1 MYQRS
6 QRWMLIINNRLTGK
20 TKWIKGTIMLF
31 KKIEFTFSF
40 PFHLGCYDSLSHR
53 SLGLKK
59 VNERWIQSHDWLGKC
74 LSQGRRSYQLGPD
87 VSSKDDSWSRYGPRC
102 QSLTWSRRRK
112 RPWQRRSPKKKR
124 LTKKRKWRFRR
135 ENVPETGMRFQE
147 LKNRSSWY
155 QHWESKKLSLVNSY
169 LQRRPRDGLNQ
180 MPLPGKEFGSTGNE
194 F

>member
-1 MYQRS
+1 MNPKSWLVRKMPVTREKKLS
-6 QRWMLIINNRLTGK
+6 AGTRRL
-20 TKWIKGTIMLF
+20 
-31 KKIEFTFSF
+31 
-40 PFHLGCYDSLSHR
+40 FHWEVISWDPTSGSL
-53 SLGLKK
+53 
-59 VNERWIQSHDWLGKC
+59 
-74 LSQGRRSYQLGPD
+74 RSYQLGPD

-155 QHWESKKLSLVNSY
+155 QHWESKKLSLVNSS